1 VRILLTG
8 ASGFV
13 GSHVL
18 RRCHERGFS
27 VAALLRP
34 GGERRRLREAGGTV
48 VEIDGDL
55 GTAEAARPPIEAF
68 APDVVLHLAWDGVSN
83 TLRNDPRQLRH
94 NPAAALALV
103 DAAAAAG
110 ARAWVGLGSQAEYGR
125 VEGRIDER
133 QATHP
138 TSLYGIAKLATGL
151 ASAVRC
157 DEQGLRFAWL
167 RLFST
172 YGPDDNPGWL
182 IPSVADELLAG
193 RTPRLTAGTQR
204 WDYLYV
210 GDVADALVAAAEN
223 VAVSGVYNLG
233 SGEPR
238 TVRSI
243 VEAVRDRAAPG
254 HALDFG
260 AVPFRPDQVMHLEAD
275 TTRLRRD
282 AGWQPRVSFDAGISE
297 TVGWLRERRARSI
310 G

>member
-1 VRILLTG
+1 VRVLLTG

-18 RRCHERGFS
+18 RRCVERGFP

-34 GGERRRLREAGGTV
+34 GGDRERIRDLGDAV

-55 GTAEAARPPIEAF
+55 AVLEAASSAIEAF
-68 APDVVLHLAWDGVSN
+68 APEVVLPLAWDGVGN

-103 DAAAAAG
+103 DAAASAG
-110 ARAWVGLGSQAEYGR
+110 ARAWIGLGSQAEYGR
-125 VEGRIDER
+125 VEGRVNER
-133 QATHP
+133 HPTNP

-151 ASAVRC
+151 ACGVRC
-157 DEQGLRFAWL
+157 AEQGPRFAWL

-172 YGPDDNPGWL
+172 YGPHDNPGWL
-182 IPSVADELLAG
+182 IPSVATELLAG
-193 RTPRLTAGTQR
+193 RVPQLTAGTQR
-204 WDYLYV
+204 WDYLHV
-210 GDVADALVAAAEN
+210 GDVADALLAAAERDT
-223 VAVSGVYNLG
+223 VTGVYNLG

-243 VEAVRDRAAPG
+243 VEAVRDQAAPG
-254 HALDFG
+254 QALDFG

-275 TTRLRRD
+275 TTRLRHD
-282 AGWQPRVSFDAGISE
+282 AGWAPRVSFDAGISE